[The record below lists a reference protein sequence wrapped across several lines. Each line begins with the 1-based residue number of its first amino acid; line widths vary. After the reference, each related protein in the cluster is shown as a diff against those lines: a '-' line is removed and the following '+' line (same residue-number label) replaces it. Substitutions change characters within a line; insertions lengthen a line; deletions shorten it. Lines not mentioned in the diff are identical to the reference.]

1 MNEMCKT
8 NSDEVLFISET
19 IAPSVQMTVVI
30 DQAKRLALQRDIDL
44 ESLPKQLSKLSTALV
59 QRPEEKMKMKIEN
72 LTHENVEKKI
82 KKCKKEPTSPT
93 KINDPAVADRT
104 AQRIEKKKKKVKKED
119 SVVEVQE
126 SFEVGEEEKE
136 KKKKMVN
143 GCDIINGNGKE
154 TKLTDCQEG
163 PEKTSHEKK
172 SKNKTHINEEIVTP
186 VDENIAKEA
195 KKEKNEVH
203 DKKVAKKAKK
213 EKNEVHDKKA
223 AKKEQNEVHDKKA
236 AKKEQNEVHDKK
248 VAKKAKKEQNEVH
261 DKKAAKKAEKEQNEV
276 HDTNGYH
283 VTDDSLVVKKKMNK
297 KREKEK
303 SECKKKKRKDSETQT
318 KHETVW
324 QQEEADNVL
333 KTTKK
338 QQNKTPHTIA
348 EDNLKH
354 KKKRKK
360 ITAEQ
365 DETTAKKKKKTAEP
379 KLAGSQVA
387 TETPEEVCE
396 PKPKRKKKKNASPD
410 NDKSEDSNKEAA
422 REEKAAKSD
431 AGVEEGETK
440 RKKKGEKAKKRKSS
454 ELDTRDETA
463 STKKKKRKVE
473 EPKQEETVDREPS
486 KKRKRKS
493 SVEVGNH
500 LEEVYPDSSMKEK
513 KKEKKKKEEKKK
525 KKKGMKEE
533 LDNHVDV
540 PHGDVVFLSEKS
552 GNTDELNINQERR
565 QALQMEVDKA
575 SYPQKVAQPSG
586 FGQWSTAQFESS
598 QQQQKFLRLMGGFK
612 KDSQPAAAESP
623 RTANMALG
631 KNGQERLQQ
640 GLVEEFER
648 AHSRR
653 VDFNS
658 RGVGLGFCESTK
670 KKFFIDK
677 NLRRSVRFDD

>member
-213 EKNEVHDKKA
+213 EK
-223 AKKEQNEVHDKKA
+223 
-236 AKKEQNEVHDKK
+236 
-248 VAKKAKKEQNEVH
+248 NEVH

>member
-213 EKNEVHDKKA
+213 EK
-223 AKKEQNEVHDKKA
+223 
-236 AKKEQNEVHDKK
+236 NEVHDKK

>member
-223 AKKEQNEVHDKKA
+223 AKKAE
-236 AKKEQNEVHDKK
+236 KEQNEVHDKK
-248 VAKKAKKEQNEVH
+248 VAKKAKKEQN
-261 DKKAAKKAEKEQNEV
+261 QV

>member
-213 EKNEVHDKKA
+213 EK
-223 AKKEQNEVHDKKA
+223 
-236 AKKEQNEVHDKK
+236 
-248 VAKKAKKEQNEVH
+248 
-261 DKKAAKKAEKEQNEV
+261 NEV

>member
-223 AKKEQNEVHDKKA
+223 
-236 AKKEQNEVHDKK
+236 
-248 VAKKAKKEQNEVH
+248 AKKEQNEVH

>member
-195 KKEKNEVH
+195 KKEK
-203 DKKVAKKAKK
+203 
-213 EKNEVHDKKA
+213 
-223 AKKEQNEVHDKKA
+223 
-236 AKKEQNEVHDKK
+236 
-248 VAKKAKKEQNEVH
+248 
-261 DKKAAKKAEKEQNEV
+261 NEV

>member
-195 KKEKNEVH
+195 KKEK
-203 DKKVAKKAKK
+203 
-213 EKNEVHDKKA
+213 
-223 AKKEQNEVHDKKA
+223 
-236 AKKEQNEVHDKK
+236 NEVHDKK